1 MAWPTGWYEPRPGA
15 FEGPAF
21 DLPLSPLVL
30 RRNLSL
36 KAAASVAV
44 PRPPPRQP
52 VPPAVAQGRR
62 PKAAAPAA
70 GIPPSQ
76 GRRLGRQY
84 PQPSLK
90 AAVPRPP
97 PRSPV
102 SPAVAQGRRP
112 KAAASVAG
120 TPSRRSRPPSLPAVP
135 AAAPAAGIP
144 PSGPPVPPAVAQG
157 RRASAGTKLPG
168 RRCPDRGH
176 ETSGRRH
183 SGRHETP
190 GQKES
195 GSAATLA
202 QYRPECSTRARR
214 QPAPEIAVDSVPSVA
229 AGAANPCP

>member
-102 SPAVAQGRRP
+102 PPAVAQGRRP
-112 KAAASVAG
+112 C
-120 TPSRRSRPPSLPAVP
+120 PPSLPPPRQPVSRRP
-135 AAAPAAGIP
+135 GRRYPQPSLKVAAPRQARNSRAEGVRIAATKLPAAGTP
-144 PSGPPVPPAVAQG
+144 
-157 RRASAGTKLPG
+157 AGTKLPG
-168 RRCPDRGH
+168 RRSQDRPLLWLSTGQNARPVPVAN
-176 ETSGRRH
+176 RRP
-183 SGRHETP
+183 RL
-190 GQKES
+190 Q
-195 GSAATLA
+195 
-202 QYRPECSTRARR
+202 
-214 QPAPEIAVDSVPSVA
+214 
-229 AGAANPCP
+229 